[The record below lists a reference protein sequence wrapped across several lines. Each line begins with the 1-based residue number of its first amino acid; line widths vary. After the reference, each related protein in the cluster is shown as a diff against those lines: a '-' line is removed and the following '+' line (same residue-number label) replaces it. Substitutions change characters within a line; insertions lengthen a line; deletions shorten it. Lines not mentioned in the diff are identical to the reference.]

1 MITSTIQKTGPAPG
15 ARLAKAVGFALATLA
30 TSSAFAIPTL
40 TGPITARGLDPFQIN
55 GVGSVD
61 PDPITDQATRLRS
74 TSTTAWEHYFAVE
87 VIAPANAV
95 SFKFSTTGVAIAG
108 WYGSIW
114 MVDSNNCS
122 FVSGFNYSCPG
133 TFSYV
138 GAMTLSADGT
148 VLDLPLQPGY
158 TSTAVPQQYILL
170 TGGTGDAAARTYQA
184 QAASA
189 QVPAPAALGL
199 LGIGLMGMG
208 LTRRR
213 SGVGPS
219 AAV

>member
-30 TSSAFAIPTL
+30 TSTAFAIPTL
-40 TGPITARGLDPFQIN
+40 TGPITARGLDPFQID
-55 GVGSVD
+55 GVGGN
-61 PDPITDQATRLRS
+61 DPITDQATRTRS

-87 VIAPANAV
+87 VIAPASGV
-95 SFKFSTTGVAIAG
+95 SFKFSTTGVAIEG

-114 MVDSNNCS
+114 KVDSNNCS
-122 FVSGFNYSCPG
+122 FSSGINYSCPG

-138 GAMTLSADGT
+138 GAMILSGGGT

-158 TSTAVPQQYILL
+158 NPTAVPQQYVLV
-170 TGGTGDAAARTYQA
+170 TGGTGDAAARSYVA

-189 QVPAPAALGL
+189 QVPTPAALGL
-199 LGIGLMGMG
+199 LGIGLVGMG

-213 SGVGPS
+213 SGVAHT